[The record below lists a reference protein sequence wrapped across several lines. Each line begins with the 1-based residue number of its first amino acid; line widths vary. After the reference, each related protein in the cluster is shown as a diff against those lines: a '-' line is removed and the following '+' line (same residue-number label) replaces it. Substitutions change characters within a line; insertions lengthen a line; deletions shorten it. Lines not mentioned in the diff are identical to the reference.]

1 MKTGWP
7 GQLLNKDDMPK
18 ILALQ
23 HTPKETLGTIAYALD
38 SVGLSWDYVRAFEG
52 DLVPNSID
60 GAVGLV
66 VMGGPMGV
74 YEGAQYPYLKDELKL
89 IERALKADIPVLGVC
104 LGSQLLA
111 CALGAN
117 VLKADHREIGWHD
130 VMLTTHATSNSLFS
144 GIPSKFKA
152 FHWHGDIFEL
162 PDGSSLLASSAMTVN
177 QAFNYSDLAYGF
189 LFHMEVTEEII
200 TGMIDSFPDEMEEGG
215 VHESTIREENIASL
229 PTLQSLGE
237 AVFGRW
243 AGSILKTHN

>member
-1 MKTGWP
+1 MDWA
-7 GQLLNKDDMPK
+7 GQLLKKDNMPK

-23 HTPKETLGTIAYALD
+23 HTPKETLGTIEDALA
-38 SVGLSWDYVRAFEG
+38 SVGLSWDYVRTFEG
-52 DLVPNSID
+52 EAVPQSIE

-74 YEGAQYPYLKDELKL
+74 YEGSKYPYLKDELKL
-89 IERALKADIPVLGVC
+89 IEKSLKSGIPVLGVC

-117 VLKADHREIGWHD
+117 VFKADYREIGWHD
-130 VMLTTHATSNSLFS
+130 VMLTAYASSNPLLG

-162 PDGSSLLASSAMTVN
+162 PDGSSLLASSAMTGN
-177 QAFNYSDLAYGF
+177 QAFNYHDLAYGF

-215 VHESTIREENIASL
+215 VRASTILEENTLSL
-229 PTLQSLGE
+229 PPLQSVSE
-237 AVFGRW
+237 TVFRRW
-243 AGSILKTHN
+243 AGSILETHN